1 MRKCGGYRWEIT
13 TFLEKLENSEFIR
26 YGNIKVFENFA
37 NVLDIK
43 LVKRRKKFW
52 RIGRWFTVSEV
63 AEEITPNN
71 ANTISEVDIRK

>member
-43 LVKRRKKFW
+43 ISLKK
-52 RIGRWFTVSEV
+52 
-63 AEEITPNN
+63 EEILENWQMVYCVWGCGRNYP
-71 ANTISEVDIRK
+71 K

>member
-43 LVKRRKKFW
+43 ISLKK
-52 RIGRWFTVSEV
+52 
-63 AEEITPNN
+63 EEILENWQM
-71 ANTISEVDIRK
+71 VYCV